1 VHSTPEPV
9 DFFYSFLGFVMRAHS
24 RSQNGVVSLAYGG
37 HPRLGYWPQM
47 RSWMAGTR
55 PAMTVI
61 DQFEHIGF

>member
-1 VHSTPEPV
+1 MP
-9 DFFYSFLGFVMRAHS
+9 AHS

-47 RSWMAGTR
+47 KSWTAGTR